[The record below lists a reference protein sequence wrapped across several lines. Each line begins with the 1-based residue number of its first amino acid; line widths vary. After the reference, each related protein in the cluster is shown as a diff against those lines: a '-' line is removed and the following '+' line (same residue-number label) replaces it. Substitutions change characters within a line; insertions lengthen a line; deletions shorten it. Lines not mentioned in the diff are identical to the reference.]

1 MVIVGVRTQVLRGFA
16 LGVMWRVILFSTW
29 EHYVT
34 MKKKPKKEMEKKT
47 KVDEAVNKEN
57 KTGKKIGSGV
67 RFQKISNE
75 RKQAIEDVVKE
86 LVSEEAIPIVLYLIG
101 RTKVSE
107 FVVAADL
114 DLEIHKARN
123 LLYKLLEHNIL
134 YFHRKKDKI
143 KGWYI
148 CYWDFNEKIIPFL
161 LDKIRTQ
168 KLQKLKER
176 LEKESSSTF
185 YMCKNACT
193 RMDFEK
199 SMEFNFKCPECGELM
214 EEQNNSRTIEFL
226 KEKITELDQDLKAY
240 GKG

>member
-1 MVIVGVRTQVLRGFA
+1 
-16 LGVMWRVILFSTW
+16 
-29 EHYVT
+29 
-34 MKKKPKKEMEKKT
+34 MKETAKKGKAKQPKKSV
-47 KVDEAVNKEN
+47 KVDMDVKVSKVKDAPKDNNSKGVAKDRLA
-57 KTGKKIGSGV
+57 KSQDIPKIKSSV
-67 RFQKISNE
+67 KFQNISDQ
-75 RKQAIEDVVKE
+75 RRHAIEDVVKE
-86 LVSEEAIPIVLYLIG
+86 LVSEDAIVIVLYLIG

-107 FVVAADL
+107 FVIAQDL

-123 LLYKLLEHNIL
+123 LLYRLLEHNVL

-148 CYWDFNEKIIPFL
+148 CYWDFNEKIIPFQL
-161 LDKIRTQ
+161 EKIKTQ
-168 KLQKLKER
+168 KLAKLKER

-214 EEQNNSRTIEFL
+214 DEQNNARTLEFL
-226 KEKITELDQDLKAY
+226 KERITELDRDLKAY
-240 GKG
+240 GK

>member
-1 MVIVGVRTQVLRGFA
+1 M
-16 LGVMWRVILFSTW
+16 
-29 EHYVT
+29 
-34 MKKKPKKEMEKKT
+34 
-47 KVDEAVNKEN
+47 
-57 KTGKKIGSGV
+57 KKIGKKTLKKTAKSV
-67 RFQKISNE
+67 KTPKVVSAPKKSSASPKKNISTPKEHSKAIIKFQKISDA
-75 RKQAIEDVVKE
+75 RRIAIEDVVKE
-86 LVSEEAIPIVLYLIG
+86 LISEEAIPIVLYLIG

-107 FVVAADL
+107 FTVAQDL

-123 LLYKLLEHNIL
+123 LLYRLLEHNIL
-134 YFHRKKDKI
+134 SFLRKKDKV

-161 LDKIRTQ
+161 LEKIKTQ

-176 LEKESSSTF
+176 LDKESSSTF

-214 EEQNNSRTIEFL
+214 DEQNNARTLEFL
-226 KEKITELDQDLKAY
+226 KERIAELDKDLKAY
-240 GKG
+240 NK

>member
-1 MVIVGVRTQVLRGFA
+1 
-16 LGVMWRVILFSTW
+16 
-29 EHYVT
+29 
-34 MKKKPKKEMEKKT
+34 MKKTTKKQASKQVNVVKTPKISKNNST
-47 KVDEAVNKEN
+47 KNTSQVVPSTNTKNPKSDNSSANSSAHNSKAL
-57 KTGKKIGSGV
+57 
-67 RFQKISNE
+67 FQKISDQ
-75 RKQAIEDVVKE
+75 RKSAIEDVVKE
-86 LVSEEAIPIVLYLIG
+86 LVNEDAIPIVLYLIG

-107 FVVAADL
+107 FVLAQDL

-123 LLYKLLEHNIL
+123 LLYRLLEHNIL

-148 CYWDFNEKIIPFL
+148 CYWDFNEKIIPFQL
-161 LDKIRTQ
+161 EKIKSQ

-185 YMCKNACT
+185 YMCKSACT

-214 EEQNNSRTIEFL
+214 DEQNNLRTLEFL
-226 KEKITELDQDLKAY
+226 KERIADLDKDLKAY
-240 GKG
+240 GK

>member
-1 MVIVGVRTQVLRGFA
+1 MV
-16 LGVMWRVILFSTW
+16 
-29 EHYVT
+29 
-34 MKKKPKKEMEKKT
+34 KKT
-47 KVDEAVNKEN
+47 GNKQKSKTIKVAVAVKNSTSKRDSKDTNAAITAKKSSSKTLQKEVS
-57 KTGKKIGSGV
+57 KIKAK
-67 RFQKISNE
+67 FQNISDQ
-75 RKQAIEDVVKE
+75 RKHAIEDVVKE
-86 LVSEEAIPIVLYLIG
+86 LVNEEAIPIVLYLIG

-107 FVVAADL
+107 FVIAQEL

-134 YFHRKKDKI
+134 YFHRKKDKV

-148 CYWDFNEKIIPFL
+148 CYWDFNEKIIPFQL
-161 LDKIRTQ
+161 EKIKTQ

-176 LEKESSSTF
+176 LERESSSTF

-214 EEQNNSRTIEFL
+214 DEQNNVRTLEFL
-226 KEKITELDQDLKAY
+226 KERMAELDKDLKAY
-240 GKG
+240 GK

>member
-1 MVIVGVRTQVLRGFA
+1 MYQ
-16 LGVMWRVILFSTW
+16 SNPN
-29 EHYVT
+29 
-34 MKKKPKKEMEKKT
+34 MKKTVKKQNAKPVKVDKVVKIFKEKKIFKD
-47 KVDEAVNKEN
+47 KVSKDVP
-57 KTGKKIGSGV
+57 KITV
-67 RFQKISNE
+67 KFQKISE
-75 RKQAIEDVVKE
+75 QRSQAIKDVVKE
-86 LVSEEAIPIVLYLIG
+86 LVNDEAVPIVLYLIG

-114 DLEIHKARN
+114 NLEIHKARN
-123 LLYKLLEHNIL
+123 LLYRLLEHNIL

-148 CYWDFNEKIIPFL
+148 CYWDFNEKIIPFQL
-161 LDKIRTQ
+161 EKIKTQ

-214 EEQNNSRTIEFL
+214 EEQNNLRTVEFL
-226 KEKITELDQDLKAY
+226 KERINELDKDLKAY
-240 GKG
+240 GK

>member
-1 MVIVGVRTQVLRGFA
+1 
-16 LGVMWRVILFSTW
+16 
-29 EHYVT
+29 VT
-34 MKKKPKKEMEKKT
+34 KSMKKTVQKKNAKTSKVDNTPKSKVKAVKRKPK
-47 KVDEAVNKEN
+47 EAPIHLSKA
-57 KTGKKIGSGV
+57 K
-67 RFQKISNE
+67 FQKISEE

-86 LVSEEAIPIVLYLIG
+86 LVNEEAIPIVLYLIG

-107 FVVAADL
+107 FVIAQDL

-123 LLYKLLEHNIL
+123 LLYRLLEHNIL

-148 CYWDFNEKIIPFL
+148 CYWDFNEKIIPFQL
-161 LDKIRTQ
+161 EKIKTQ
-168 KLQKLKER
+168 KLQKMKER

-214 EEQNNSRTIEFL
+214 DEQNNARTLEFL
-226 KEKITELDQDLKAY
+226 KERIAELDKDLKAY
-240 GKG
+240 GK

>member
-1 MVIVGVRTQVLRGFA
+1 MAYLSRTMA
-16 LGVMWRVILFSTW
+16 
-29 EHYVT
+29 
-34 MKKKPKKEMEKKT
+34 KKVQKKTEKKV
-47 KVDEAVNKEN
+47 KVDKAVKNDS
-57 KTGKKIGSGV
+57 KTKPESKIK
-67 RFQKISNE
+67 FQKISND

-86 LVSEEAIPIVLYLIG
+86 LVNEEAIPIVLYLIG

-107 FVVAADL
+107 FVIAADL
-114 DLEIHKARN
+114 NLEIHKARN

-148 CYWDFNEKIIPFL
+148 CYWDFNEKIIPFQL
-161 LDKIRTQ
+161 EKIKTQ
-168 KLQKLKER
+168 KLIKLKER

-214 EEQNNSRTIEFL
+214 DEQNNVRTVEFL
-226 KEKITELDQDLKAY
+226 KERIAELDRDLKAY
-240 GKG
+240 GK

>member
-1 MVIVGVRTQVLRGFA
+1 
-16 LGVMWRVILFSTW
+16 
-29 EHYVT
+29 
-34 MKKKPKKEMEKKT
+34 MKKTTKKQASKLVKVVKTPKVKISKDKT
-47 KVDEAVNKEN
+47 S
-57 KTGKKIGSGV
+57 KTSKSTHSSSDAIPTKIKSSNTLTKDKSL
-67 RFQKISNE
+67 FQKISDQ
-75 RKQAIEDVVKE
+75 RKSAIEDVIKE
-86 LVSEEAIPIVLYLIG
+86 LVNEEAIPIVLYLIG

-107 FVVAADL
+107 FVLAQDL

-123 LLYKLLEHNIL
+123 LLYRLLEHNVL
-134 YFHRKKDKI
+134 YFHRKKDKV

-161 LDKIRTQ
+161 LEKIKSQ

-185 YMCKNACT
+185 YMCKSACT

-214 EEQNNSRTIEFL
+214 DEQNNARTLEFL
-226 KEKITELDQDLKAY
+226 KERIADLDRDLKAY
-240 GKG
+240 GK